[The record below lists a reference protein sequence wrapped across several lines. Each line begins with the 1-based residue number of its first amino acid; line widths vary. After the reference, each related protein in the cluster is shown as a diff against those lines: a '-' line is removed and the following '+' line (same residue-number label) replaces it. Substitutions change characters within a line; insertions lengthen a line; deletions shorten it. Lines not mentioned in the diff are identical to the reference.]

1 MFRKRKQVIYSSPEN
16 PSPSDS
22 NLLSQSAGLISRAIP
37 NAYSLASE
45 VKLNSV
51 DSSLISPFV
60 AKENLATMKIQN
72 SFQTDDTILSNQLQN
87 SAGSI
92 RALFPAPT
100 KASLETTSQELQSIS
115 NAFEAVPLT
124 SVPQKKSVIST
135 DSTCKAEA
143 LTHRYSYSDDDSE
156 YDDENPMKKIE
167 SFGLMSSFS
176 QTVIQKLKA
185 QQIATTFK
193 EMKAEKS
200 EQLLEWA
207 NDYLNAIS
215 ADEIFESSMRRVKRQ
230 CSTLAKLDPTF
241 ECK

>member
-1 MFRKRKQVIYSSPEN
+1 
-16 PSPSDS
+16 
-22 NLLSQSAGLISRAIP
+22 
-37 NAYSLASE
+37 
-45 VKLNSV
+45 
-51 DSSLISPFV
+51 
-60 AKENLATMKIQN
+60 
-72 SFQTDDTILSNQLQN
+72 
-87 SAGSI
+87 
-92 RALFPAPT
+92 
-100 KASLETTSQELQSIS
+100 
-115 NAFEAVPLT
+115 
-124 SVPQKKSVIST
+124 
-135 DSTCKAEA
+135 
-143 LTHRYSYSDDDSE
+143 
-156 YDDENPMKKIE
+156 MKKIE